1 MQHGHIIAVF
11 VKCFLVLR
19 VHNIYGCQFDR
30 HIFKFGDFNASYN
43 MNLAFEHSM
52 QLSLVKNVNC
62 TWELMVLY
70 ENLFRIDAEFVCL
83 LMYESF
89 YFQWCEVND

>member
-1 MQHGHIIAVF
+1 QYLSNASWFLGSIISMV
-11 VKCFLVLR
+11 VNLIGIFLSL
-19 VHNIYGCQFDR
+19 
-30 HIFKFGDFNASYN
+30 GDFNASYN

-70 ENLFRIDAEFVCL
+70 EKNLFRIDAQFVCL
-83 LMYESF
+83 LI
-89 YFQWCEVND
+89 V